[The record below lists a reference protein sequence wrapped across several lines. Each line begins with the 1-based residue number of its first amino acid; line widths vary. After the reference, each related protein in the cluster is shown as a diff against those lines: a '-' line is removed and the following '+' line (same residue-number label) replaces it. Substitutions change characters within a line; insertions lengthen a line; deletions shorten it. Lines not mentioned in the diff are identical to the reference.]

1 MKQTFLKVFIH
12 LEERR
17 HHPVSERPAA
27 HGGVTAVQA
36 AQQRP
41 LGAARGVVDDDLE
54 VPHRDPVQHH
64 VLARGTL
71 YFVIKFELSPEDDL

>member
-1 MKQTFLKVFIH
+1 M
-12 LEERR
+12 
-17 HHPVSERPAA
+17 SERPAA
-27 HGGVTAVQA
+27 HGGVAAVQA

-41 LGAARGVVDDDLE
+41 LGAARGVVHDDLE

-71 YFVIKFELSPEDDL
+71 HFVINFEFGPEDDLIIQT